1 LAINCD
7 SHSTHST
14 QAWGGRRG
22 QGPGDLVAR
31 YQGILKQRSFTWI
44 ARHQLIQ
51 LLGSGTQGVVYL
63 SWRQGA
69 DNFCFPVALK
79 VFSPE
84 RYPDR
89 EAYEEATIYMGRVA
103 ARVAQIQQDNL
114 LFVQDWVEQ
123 GGVRVMVME
132 WVDGYDLRYL
142 LGQGPFDVLHTEVSA
157 ERWDYL
163 NQVVVTSGPE
173 QPRLKAGIAIAIV
186 RNCLAALSSLHEAGI
201 VHGDLKPANIMLN
214 RTGNAKIVD
223 IGSAFL
229 VNDPPPHRT
238 WTPAY
243 AAPELHRGETAS
255 PRSDLTSL
263 GYVLVE
269 QLAGQSPFSGLTS
282 QKELLEAK
290 QALPQRLP
298 QLLPAELSQNE
309 MLMSFCQRLISPE
322 PDGRFGGAEEAGMGD
337 CGAASIQ
344 RQLVKVD
351 LASEYENEI
360 RLWLQDL
367 A

>member
-7 SHSTHST
+7 SHST
-14 QAWGGRRG
+14 QAWGGHRG
-22 QGPGDLVAR
+22 QGPSDLLAR
-31 YQGILKQRSFTWI
+31 YQAILKQRTFTWL

-51 LLGSGTQGVVYL
+51 VLGSGTQGVVYL

-89 EAYEEATIYMGRVA
+89 EAYVEATVYMGRVA

-132 WVDGYDLRYL
+132 WVDGHDLKYL
-142 LGQGPFDVLHTEVSA
+142 LAQGPFDLLKGEVSP
-157 ERWDYL
+157 ERWDYI
-163 NQVVVTSGPE
+163 NQVVVTAGPE

-186 RNCLAALSSLHEAGI
+186 RNCLAALSSLHEGGI
-201 VHGDLKPANIMLN
+201 VHGDLKPSNIMLN

-223 IGSAFL
+223 IGWAFL
-229 VNDPPPHRT
+229 TADPPPHRT

-269 QLAGQSPFSGLTS
+269 QLAGQSPFSGLNS
-282 QKELLEAK
+282 QKELLAAK
-290 QALPQRLP
+290 QQLPQRLP
-298 QLLPAELSQNE
+298 QLLPAELAKNE
-309 MLMSFCQRLISPE
+309 MLMSFCQRLIAPDL
-322 PDGRFGGAEEAGMGD
+322 DGRFASAAEAGIGE
-337 CGAASIQ
+337 CGAAAIQ

>member
-1 LAINCD
+1 
-7 SHSTHST
+7 
-14 QAWGGRRG
+14 
-22 QGPGDLVAR
+22 
-31 YQGILKQRSFTWI
+31 
-44 ARHQLIQ
+44 
-51 LLGSGTQGVVYL
+51 
-63 SWRQGA
+63 
-69 DNFCFPVALK
+69 
-79 VFSPE
+79 
-84 RYPDR
+84 
-89 EAYEEATIYMGRVA
+89 
-103 ARVAQIQQDNL
+103 
-114 LFVQDWVEQ
+114 
-123 GGVRVMVME
+123 ME

-142 LGQGPFDVLHTEVSA
+142 LAPGPFDVLRTEVSA

-163 NQVVVTSGPE
+163 NQVVVTAGPA

-201 VHGDLKPANIMLN
+201 VHGDLKPSNIMLT
-214 RTGNAKIVD
+214 RTGSAKIID

-229 VNDPPPHRT
+229 PGDPPPHRT
-238 WTPAY
+238 WTPSY

-269 QLAGQSPFSGLTS
+269 QLAGQSPFGGLTTH
-282 QKELLEAK
+282 KDLLDAK
-290 QALPQRLP
+290 LTLPQRLP
-298 QLLPAELSQNE
+298 QLLPAELAQNE

-322 PDGRFGGAEEAGMGD
+322 IDGRFGSAEDAGLGD

>member
-7 SHSTHST
+7 SHST

-22 QGPGDLVAR
+22 SGPSDLAAR
-31 YQGILKQRSFTWI
+31 YQAILKQRTFTWI

-51 LLGSGTQGVVYL
+51 LLGAGTQGVVYL

-69 DNFCFPVALK
+69 DNFSFPVALK

-89 EAYEEATIYMGRVA
+89 EAYEEATVYMGRVA

-123 GGVRVMVME
+123 GGIRVMVME
-132 WVDGYDLRYL
+132 WVDGHDLRYL
-142 LGQGPFDVLHTEVSA
+142 LGQGPFDVLHTEVSP

-163 NQVVVTSGPE
+163 NQVVVTSGPL

-201 VHGDLKPANIMLN
+201 VHGDLKPSNIMLN

-229 VNDPPPHRT
+229 VADPPPHRT
-238 WTPAY
+238 WTPVY

-269 QLAGQSPFSGLTS
+269 QLAGQSPFDGLNS
-282 QKELLEAK
+282 HAELLEAK
-290 QALPQRLP
+290 LNLPQRLL
-298 QLLPAELSQNE
+298 QLLPAELSQND
-309 MLMSFCQRLISPE
+309 MLMSFCQRLIA
-322 PDGRFGGAEEAGMGD
+322 PDVEGRFAGAEEAGMGD

>member
-1 LAINCD
+1 MALD
-7 SHSTHST
+7 RDTYST
-14 QAWGGRRG
+14 QTWDGHRAHGTT
-22 QGPGDLVAR
+22 DLLTQ
-31 YQGILKQRSFTWI
+31 YQAILKQQSFTWI
-44 ARHQLIQ
+44 AQHQLIQ

-63 SWRQGA
+63 TWRQGA
-69 DNFCFPVALK
+69 DKFCFPVALK

-84 RYPDR
+84 RYPDGQ
-89 EAYEEATIYMGRVA
+89 AYEEATVYMGRVA
-103 ARVAQIQQDNL
+103 ACVAQIQQDNL

-142 LGQGPFDVLHTEVSA
+142 LGQGPFDVLRTEVSE
-157 ERWDYL
+157 ERWTYL
-163 NQVVVTSGPE
+163 NEVVVTDGPA
-173 QPRLKAGIAIAIV
+173 QPRLKAGIAIAII
-186 RNCLAALSSLHEAGI
+186 RDCLAALSSLHRAGI
-201 VHGDLKPANIMLN
+201 VHGDLKPANIMLK

-255 PRSDLTSL
+255 PQSDLTSL

-269 QLAGQSPFSGLTS
+269 QLTGQSPFGGLTS
-282 QKELLEAK
+282 HKELLEAK
-290 QALPQRLP
+290 QTLPQRLP

-309 MLMSFCQRLISPE
+309 MLMSFCQRLISPALE
-322 PDGRFGGAEEAGMGD
+322 GRFLSAEDAGMGD

-351 LASEYENEI
+351 LASEYGNEI